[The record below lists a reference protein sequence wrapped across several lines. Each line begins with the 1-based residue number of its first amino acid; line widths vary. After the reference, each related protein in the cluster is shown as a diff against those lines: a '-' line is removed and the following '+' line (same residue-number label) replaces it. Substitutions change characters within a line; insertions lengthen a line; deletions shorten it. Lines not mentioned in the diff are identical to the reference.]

1 MERNNLGELYN
12 SILLK
17 EESLKRLNHKVML
30 TSYDIHCEKKTIALY
45 QHVLTNSKIYLAA
58 KNISK

>member
-1 MERNNLGELYN
+1 MDKNNLGELYN

-30 TSYDIHCEKKTIALY
+30 TSFDIHHEKSTIALY
-45 QHVLTNSKIYLAA
+45 KHVLANSEKYLAA